1 MTVPIYPLYQG
12 LQAPLAPNPTQM
24 HMGLWFER
32 YFSGYEPEF
41 NQVSQEARSQ
51 WLRQFDIK
59 TTGRSSDLQAKAEKI
74 RQLAL
79 SQGGQVRQYEST
91 GPFVTGLGNPHPLEN
106 GFLWHPT
113 LGVPYLPGSAAKG
126 LVRALVE
133 TAWQGADKDDVLL
146 RWFGSADKDDVPE
159 RSGAFIFMDALP
171 LKPCALVPEVMTPHM
186 GKWYEKG
193 ASIPQASNAQPGD
206 WHSPVPVGYLTAR
219 NLHLQFAI
227 VPRPGT
233 GTQAQV
239 QKELDML
246 WQALDAALQWL
257 GAGGKTALGFGLMQS
272 QASKAQAQLEN
283 SEQWQ
288 AAQVKFNRGNGALV
302 LSKSGKTA
310 SALGDKAQ
318 SLLQSLPQ
326 AVQDKIRS
334 GAFVKI
340 TAYIDQ
346 GEILQVQ
353 AT

>member
-12 LQAPLAPNPTQM
+12 LQAPLAPNPAQM

-41 NQVSQEARSQ
+41 DKVNQESRSH
-51 WLRQFDIK
+51 WLRQFEIK
-59 TTGRSSDLQAKAEKI
+59 AAGRSSDLQAKADKI
-74 RQLAL
+74 GQLAL

-133 TAWQGADKDDVLL
+133 TAWQGADKNAVLL
-146 RWFGSADKDDVPE
+146 RWFGTADKEDVPE
-159 RSGAFIFMDALP
+159 RSGAFIFLDALP
-171 LKPCALVPEVMTPHM
+171 IKPCRLVPEVMTPHM

-193 ASIPQASNAQPGD
+193 GKVPQASNSQPGD

-227 VPRPGT
+227 VPRPGS
-233 GTQAQV
+233 GAQAEV
-239 QKELDML
+239 QKELGML

-257 GAGGKTALGFGLMQS
+257 GAGSKTALGFGLMQS
-272 QASKAQAQLEN
+272 QESKEQARLEN
-283 SEQWQ
+283 AEQWH
-288 AAQVKFNRGNGALV
+288 AAKTNFNRGNGALV
-302 LSKSGKTA
+302 LSKDGKTA
-310 SALGDKAQ
+310 SALADKAQ
-318 SLLQSLPQ
+318 ALLKSLPD
-326 AVQDKIRS
+326 AVQDKIKKNQ
-334 GAFVKI
+334 FIKI
-340 TAYIDQ
+340 TAYIAQ
-346 GEILQVQ
+346 GEILKLE
-353 AT
+353 AA